1 MSPLAGQ
8 QVSSMRRLFLLG
20 IAGLVG
26 AGLAVSIVLWAKYG
40 TAIFFESIRNGLA
53 NCFG

>member
-1 MSPLAGQ
+1 MSPLAARQ
-8 QVSSMRRLFLLG
+8 TSMRRLFLLG
-20 IAGLVG
+20 LAALIG
-26 AGLAVSIVLWAKYG
+26 AGLAVSITLWAKYG